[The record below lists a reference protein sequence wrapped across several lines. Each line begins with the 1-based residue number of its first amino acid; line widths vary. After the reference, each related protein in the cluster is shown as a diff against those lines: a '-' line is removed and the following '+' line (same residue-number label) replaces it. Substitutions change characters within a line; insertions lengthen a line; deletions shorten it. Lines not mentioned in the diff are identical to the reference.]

1 MTSITEINI
10 DLNVLQFRI
19 NIEATLCQKE
29 LFWLVFFVWYLAEY
43 LIKWAYYRN
52 SYTAYR
58 NISFEREAY
67 AFEND
72 LDYLSRRRFF
82 AFFRFVRR

>member
-1 MTSITEINI
+1 M
-10 DLNVLQFRI
+10 
-19 NIEATLCQKE
+19 
-29 LFWLVFFVWYLAEY
+29 
-43 LIKWAYYRN
+43 YYRN

-67 AFEND
+67 VFEND